1 MEVIGVLKLSEFW
14 KQHKRAKKPLERWQ
28 MVAEK
33 ANWKNFAQVKQ
44 TFNDADWIKTFHR
57 SFVVFDI
64 GGNKY
69 RLITAINFKGQVVV
83 IDVVLTHTEY
93 DKGKWK
99 DLL

>member
-1 MEVIGVLKLSEFW
+1 MEVIGLLKLSEFW
-14 KQHKRAKKPLERWQ
+14 KQHKRAKKPLERWRS
-28 MVAEK
+28 VAEK

-44 TFNDADWIKTFHR
+44 TFNDADWIKMSHR
-57 SFVVFDI
+57 NFVVFDI

-83 IDVVLTHTEY
+83 IDVVLTHSEY
-93 DKGKWK
+93 DKEKWK